1 MLGVLQLYP
10 PALSEPSAYP
20 LSHKVSFYNNAKGDH
35 SEIIPA
41 FPEEEEK
48 KAPVAWV
55 DEKIVSLLWDSSRLE
70 EAEITSS

>member
-1 MLGVLQLYP
+1 VLGVLQLYP

-48 KAPVAWV
+48 KAPVA
-55 DEKIVSLLWDSSRLE
+55 
-70 EAEITSS
+70 